1 MKKILEAKKISK
13 EYHIGLSEPLVVLK
27 NIDID
32 IFEGETI
39 SIMGAS
45 GAGKSTLLHILGS
58 LDKPTSGKVKYLGQ
72 DIYKNSD
79 SQRAEIRNKK
89 FGFVFQFYHL
99 MPEFT
104 ALENVLLPK
113 MIGRKINKE
122 AKIFAKELL
131 NSVGLSKRENHYP
144 NQLSGG
150 EQQRVAI
157 ARALINE
164 PQILFADEPTGN
176 LDDENSKVIIK
187 VLVELQKK
195 FAFSFVLVT
204 HNQELT
210 QLGTSKYLIKDNGL
224 LKY

>member
-1 MKKILEAKKISK
+1 MLPTLKAEKISK
-13 EYHIGLSEPLVVLK
+13 EYHIGLSVPLVVLK
-27 NIDID
+27 DMDIS

-39 SIMGAS
+39 SIIGAS

-58 LDKPTSGKVKYLGQ
+58 LDRPTSGCIKYMEEN
-72 DIYKNSD
+72 IYQISD
-79 SQRAEIRNKK
+79 SRRTRLRNKK

-99 MPEFT
+99 MPEFS

-113 MIGRKINKE
+113 MIGRE
-122 AKIFAKELL
+122 ADKTAKNFARELL
-131 NSVGLSKRENHYP
+131 NSVGLSDRENHYP

-176 LDDENSKVIIK
+176 LDESNSETIIN
-187 VLVELQKK
+187 VLVSLQEK
-195 FAFSFVLVT
+195 FGFSFVLVT
-204 HNQELT
+204 HNQELAK
-210 QLGTSKYLIKDNGL
+210 LGTIKYHIKDCGL
-224 LKY
+224 TTY

>member
-1 MKKILEAKKISK
+1 MLPILKAEKISK
-13 EYHIGLSEPLVVLK
+13 EYHIGLSVPLVVLK
-27 NIDID
+27 DMDIS

-39 SIMGAS
+39 SIIGAS

-58 LDKPTSGKVKYLGQ
+58 LDRPTSGCIKYMEEN
-72 DIYKNSD
+72 IYQISD
-79 SQRAEIRNKK
+79 SRRTRLRNKK

-99 MPEFT
+99 MPEFS

-113 MIGRKINKE
+113 MIGRE
-122 AKIFAKELL
+122 ADKTAKNFARELL
-131 NSVGLSKRENHYP
+131 NSVGLSDRENHYP

-176 LDDENSKVIIK
+176 LDESNSETIIN
-187 VLVELQKK
+187 VLVSLQEK
-195 FAFSFVLVT
+195 FGFSFVLVT
-204 HNQELT
+204 HNQELAK
-210 QLGTSKYLIKDNGL
+210 LGTIKYHIKDCGL
-224 LKY
+224 TTY

>member
-1 MKKILEAKKISK
+1 MKKILEAKNISK
-13 EYHIGLSEPLVVLK
+13 EYHIGLSKPLVVLK
-27 NIDID
+27 DIDID

-39 SIMGAS
+39 SIMGSS

-58 LDKPTSGKVKYLGQ
+58 LDRPSSGTVKYLEQ
-72 DIYKNSD
+72 NIYKNSD
-79 SQRAEIRNKK
+79 SQRTEIRNKK

-113 MIGRKINKE
+113 MIGREANKE
-122 AKIFAKELL
+122 AKIFAKKLL

-157 ARALINE
+157 ARALINK

-176 LDDENSKVIIK
+176 LDNESSKVIID

-204 HNQELT
+204 HNQELA
-210 QLGTSKYLIKDNGL
+210 QLGTTRYKIKDNGL
-224 LKY
+224 LDY